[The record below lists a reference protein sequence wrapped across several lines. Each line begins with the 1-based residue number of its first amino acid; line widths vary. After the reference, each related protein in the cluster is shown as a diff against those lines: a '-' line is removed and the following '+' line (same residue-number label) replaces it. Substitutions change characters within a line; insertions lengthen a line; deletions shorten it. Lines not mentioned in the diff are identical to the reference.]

1 MSIKKLVQLFLA
13 VCFPALLMSQVTNS
27 SITGTIKGV
36 KNEMLEGATVTA
48 IHQPSGT
55 KYVTVS
61 KKGGVFTL
69 PGMRTGGPYQV
80 TLSYVGYKPQIIDGF
95 SLNLGEPYNIN
106 AEMQLSSDL
115 TSVTVL
121 AVKKRGADKTG
132 VATIVGS
139 REINSL
145 PTISRSIT
153 DFTRLT
159 PQANGNSFAGRDGRF
174 NNVTVDGANL
184 NNNFGLSTDPLP
196 GGGNQPIS
204 LDAIEQVSVAI
215 APIDVRQSN
224 FTGAN
229 VAAITKSGTNTLKGS
244 IYTLY
249 KDQSYT
255 GTKVGVFELP
265 ALATTKSQISGGTVG
280 GAIIKNKLFFFVNA
294 EWEKKTNPPGT
305 SYTPT
310 GGSGGGNVSSVRVD
324 SLKKLSDYL
333 QSTYGYATGAYDNFP
348 NFHSQNHKYLVKLD
362 WNISNV
368 HKLTLKY
375 NELVSNNDVALNSS
389 SVPNSATSGANSWT
403 SQARFG
409 PNAMSFAN
417 SNYGFLD
424 VVRSIAVELNSNFS
438 SSLSN
443 QFIATYT
450 KIQDT
455 RTTPSAL
462 FPFVDIIGDATKS
475 GLAATYAGGAK
486 SNYMSFGTEPYSNNN
501 DVLNKIYNVTDNL
514 TYYAG
519 KHTITA
525 GVAYEYQS
533 VGNMFMPASQSY
545 YTYGSLADF
554 MNPAAHPI
562 AYALT
567 YSRVPGVDA
576 VYSAQMKIAQGS
588 LYAQDEF
595 NVSPRFKLTYGVRLD
610 LPMYPEQP
618 LENPAITALTF
629 NDKDGNPA
637 HYSTGMWPKATVY
650 VSPRVGFRWDTYG
663 DRSLVFHGSTGIYTG
678 KLPFVYFTNMP
689 TNSGMYQVSALATA
703 AQLSSITFNADPNA
717 YQSIFTTPA
726 PVPNSAGFVLLD
738 PNYKF
743 PQVFRTNLG
752 FDKKL
757 GMGWTLTMDAI
768 YTSDLNATVMRNAN
782 EATPTGTVNLG
793 GSTRPSFSANTTA
806 TRRVYNAYANAI
818 VLENTKGGGAAF
830 SFTTQLSKA
839 FTNGFYGSIAYTYTS
854 AVDLTANPGST
865 ASSTWSGN
873 PTSGTQNTKEL
884 SNSAFIVPHRIV
896 ASLSYRTEYLKHLA
910 STFSLFYEGAI
921 QGTLSY
927 VYGAASGTAPSGFA
941 NTADVNYDGN
951 SSDLMYIPKNPGEIT
966 FTPLTVGST
975 TYSAD
980 QQRTAFFN
988 FIAQDR
994 YLSKHMG
1001 EVAKR
1006 NGAKL
1011 PFYHRVDFRFLQ
1023 DVFTNIGSRK
1033 NTVQFSFD
1041 CLNVLNLIS
1050 KNLGVKDF
1058 FVVNNPLRATK
1069 NATTGEVRYQLATY
1083 TPNGATTPQ
1092 LVDHTTI
1099 ESLST
1104 SSTYSFQVGLR
1115 YIF

>member
-1 MSIKKLVQLFLA
+1 MLIKKILSLFFAIALPLFLLA
-13 VCFPALLMSQVTNS
+13 QVTNS
-27 SITGTIKGV
+27 SITGSVKGA
-36 KNEMLEGATVTA
+36 KNEMLEGATITA
-48 IHQPSGT
+48 VHQPSGT
-55 KYVTVS
+55 KYVTLS

-69 PGMRTGGPYQV
+69 PGMRTGGPYQI
-80 TLSYVGYKPQIIDGF
+80 TISYVGYKAQTIDGF
-95 SLNLGEPYNIN
+95 SINLGEPYNIN
-106 AEMQLSSDL
+106 TEMQLSSDL
-115 TSVTVL
+115 ATVI
-121 AVKKRGADKTG
+121 VSGIKKKGGADKSG
-132 VATIVGS
+132 VATIVGA
-139 REINSL
+139 RELSTL

-204 LDAIEQVSVAI
+204 LDAMEQVSVTI
-215 APIDVRQSN
+215 APVDVRQSN

-229 VAAITKSGTNTLKGS
+229 IAAITKSGTNTFKGS

-249 KDQSYT
+249 KDQNYT
-255 GTKVGVFELP
+255 GTKVGDFTLS
-265 ALATTKSQISGGTVG
+265 ALAPTKSQISGGTFG
-280 GAIIKNKLFFFVNA
+280 GPIIKNKLFFFVSA

-305 SYTPT
+305 SYSPT
-310 GGSGGGNVSSVRVD
+310 GGTGTGNISSVKID

-333 QSTYGYATGAYDNFP
+333 QSTYGYNTGAYDNFP

-362 WNISNV
+362 WNISNK

-375 NELVSNNDVALNSS
+375 NELISNNDVAVNSS
-389 SVPNSATSGANSWT
+389 SVPNSATSGANSWS

-424 VVRSIAVELNSNFS
+424 VVKSVALELNSNFS
-438 SSLSN
+438 SSISN

-455 RTTPSAL
+455 RTTPGAL
-462 FPFVDIIGDATKS
+462 FPFVDVIGDATKS
-475 GLAATYAGGAK
+475 GVAATYAGGAK

-501 DVLNKIYNVTDNL
+501 DVLNKIYNITDNL

-519 KHTITA
+519 RHTLTA
-525 GVAYEYQS
+525 GIAYEYQT

-554 MNPAAHPI
+554 MNPASHPI

-576 VYSAQMKIAQGS
+576 VYSAQMKIGQGS
-588 LYAQDEF
+588 IYAQDEF
-595 NVSPRFKLTYGVRLD
+595 NINPRFKLTYGVRID
-610 LPMYPEQP
+610 RPMYPEQP
-618 LENPAITALTF
+618 LENPSITALTF
-629 NDKDGNPA
+629 NDKNGNPTN
-637 HYSTGMWPKATVY
+637 YSTGMWPKATLY

-663 DRSLVFHGSTGIYTG
+663 DKQLVFHGSTGIYTG

-703 AQLSSITFNADPNA
+703 AQLSQITFNPDPKA
-717 YQSIFTTPA
+717 YQGLFTTPA

-743 PQVFRTNLG
+743 PQVFRTNIG
-752 FDKKL
+752 FDKQL
-757 GMGWTLTMDAI
+757 GKGWTLTMDAI
-768 YTSDLNATVMRNAN
+768 YTADLNPTIMRNAN

-793 GSTRPSFSANTTA
+793 GSTRTSFTANATA
-806 TRRVYNAYANAI
+806 TRRVYNGYANAI
-818 VLENTKGGGAAF
+818 VLENTKGGSALA
-830 SFTTQLSKA
+830 FTTQLSKS
-839 FTNGFYGSIAYTYTS
+839 FTNGFYGTIAYTYSS
-854 AVDLTANPGST
+854 AVDFTSNPGST

-873 PTSGTQNTKEL
+873 ATSGTQNTKEL
-884 SNSAFIVPHRIV
+884 SNSSFVVPHRII
-896 ASLSYRTEYLKHLA
+896 ASLSYRAEYLKHLA

-927 VYGAASGTAPSGFA
+927 IYGAGSGTAPAGFA

-951 SSDLMYIPKNPGEIT
+951 SSDLMYIPKSASEIT
-966 FTPLTVGST
+966 FTPLTVGTT
-975 TYSAD
+975 TYSA
-980 QQRTAFFN
+980 QQQSDAFFA
-988 FIAQDR
+988 FVAQDK
-994 YLSKHMG
+994 YLSKHKG
-1001 EVAKR
+1001 QVAER

-1023 DVFTNIGSRK
+1023 DVFTNIGKRR
-1033 NTVQFSFD
+1033 NTIQFSFD
-1041 CLNVLNLIS
+1041 CLNALNLIS
-1050 KNLGVKDF
+1050 KNLGIHDF
-1058 FVVNNPLRATK
+1058 YVVNNPLRATK

-1083 TPNGATTPQ
+1083 TPNGGTTPQ

-1099 ESLST
+1099 QSIST
-1104 SSTYSFQVGLR
+1104 GSTYSFQVGLR